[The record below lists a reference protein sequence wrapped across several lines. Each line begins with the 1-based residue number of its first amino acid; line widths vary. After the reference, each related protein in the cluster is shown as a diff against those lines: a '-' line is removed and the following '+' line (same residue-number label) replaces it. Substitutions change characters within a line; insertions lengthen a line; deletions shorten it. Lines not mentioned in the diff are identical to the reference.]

1 MNSEDP
7 SGDLMHTFSPI
18 TLEVQFRDLHGYTLI
33 SQHPLTLLL
42 LLSLDLL
49 IYPLALHYWSHIS
62 SVLAQS
68 LATASLWNMETPV
81 SLPLWSVTSIFL
93 LQIQAVLTSYLFCA
107 GLSLSIT
114 NDVTGPSFR
123 FLFWWQQNLP
133 SVQGALE
140 LGEPF
145 RVAHGWNKDLNPAQ
159 RSHIIGGS
167 AQFIHSVMSNSL
179 WPHGLQHARLPCSS
193 PTPRAYS
200 SSCPSSWWCHPTISS
215 SAISFSSHLQ
225 SFPASGS
232 FQMNQ
237 FFASF
242 GQSIGVSASAS
253 VLPWIFRTDFL

>member
-1 MNSEDP
+1 
-7 SGDLMHTFSPI
+7 
-18 TLEVQFRDLHGYTLI
+18 
-33 SQHPLTLLL
+33 
-42 LLSLDLL
+42 
-49 IYPLALHYWSHIS
+49 
-62 SVLAQS
+62 
-68 LATASLWNMETPV
+68 METPV

-145 RVAHGWNKDLNPAQ
+145 RVAQGWNKDLNTAE
-159 RSHIIGGS
+159 RGLIIGGS

-193 PTPRAYS
+193 PTPKAYLN
-200 SSCPSSWWCHPTISS
+200 SCPWCWWCHPTISS
-215 SAISFSSHLQ
+215 SVVPFSSHPQ
-225 SFPASGS
+225 SFPASRYFPMNRFFGS
-232 FQMNQ
+232 H
-237 FFASF
+237 
-242 GQSIGVSASAS
+242 GQSTGISASAS